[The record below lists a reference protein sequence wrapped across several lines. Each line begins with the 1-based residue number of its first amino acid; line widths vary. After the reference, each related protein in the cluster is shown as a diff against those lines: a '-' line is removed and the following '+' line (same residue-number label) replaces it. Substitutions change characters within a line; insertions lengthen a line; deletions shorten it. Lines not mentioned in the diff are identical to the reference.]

1 MTAMHGRGAE
11 RMARHDLL
19 RIALIAVICEKIMQH
34 IAVTVSFWIDA
45 GGIRST
51 VAVDPDLLMDLGAL
65 AAVLFILSLWGLLT
79 RKWWTSDLLIFL
91 SLFDIVGE
99 FVAQGKIA
107 ISVTLSFLV
116 AVLLLILTLMYR
128 RQLGQPSG

>member
-1 MTAMHGRGAE
+1 MTAMDGRSAE
-11 RMARHDLL
+11 GMTRYDLL

-65 AAVLFILSLWGLLT
+65 AAVLFIVSLWGLLT
-79 RKWWTSDLLIFL
+79 RKWWTADLLLFL
-91 SLFDIVGE
+91 ALFDIVGE
-99 FVAQGKIA
+99 FVAQGKLA
-107 ISVTLSFLV
+107 IMLTVSFLV
-116 AVLLLILTLMYR
+116 AVLLLILSLMYR
-128 RQLGQPSG
+128 RQPGRRSG